1 MKFLLQIAAF
11 LLLTINTHAQIGYQ
25 VSLLDQETG
34 VPRANEYVTVQIDL
48 TDNEGNTICSENKSA
63 TTNEFGIISLSIGNE
78 NTFDG
83 MDWSKL
89 PLWISATVDGVIIGK
104 SQVLNIPVAEYAKRT
119 GTLTKEL
126 LCSKT
131 WSGVDS
137 DGNHILTFNITGEY
151 TIHSSYQGIDD
162 IDSGYYELE
171 NNTIYLYRTR
181 EPNYSNGLYD
191 LCIYSANQ
199 QSITGV
205 NVLPQMK

>member
-34 VPRANEYVTVQIDL
+34 TPRANEYVTVQIDL

-89 PLWISATVDGVIIGK
+89 PLWISATVDGIIIGK

-131 WSGVDS
+131 WFGIS
-137 DGNHILTFNITGEY
+137 DDKVEGTRYTFYLNGTYLGTTFGEEFTHQITG
-151 TIHSSYQGIDD
+151 T
-162 IDSGYYELE
+162 YEIE
-171 NNTIYLYRTR
+171 NNLIYLFDDHGSHGTCRYSPTR
-181 EPNYSNGLYD
+181 K
-191 LCIYSANQ
+191 
-199 QSITGV
+199 SISSIDGGRECF
-205 NVLPQMK
+205 

>member
-1 MKFLLQIAAF
+1 MNRGYFLAILFIIA
-11 LLLTINTHAQIGYQ
+11 LTAKAQIGYQ

-89 PLWISATVDGVIIGK
+89 PLWISATVDGIIIGK

-131 WSGVDS
+131 WFGISDDKVD
-137 DGNHILTFNITGEY
+137 GTRYTFYLNGTYLGTTFGEEFTHQITG
-151 TIHSSYQGIDD
+151 T
-162 IDSGYYELE
+162 YEIE
-171 NNTIYLYRTR
+171 NNLIYLFDDHGSHGTCRYSPTR
-181 EPNYSNGLYD
+181 K
-191 LCIYSANQ
+191 
-199 QSITGV
+199 SISSIDGGRECF
-205 NVLPQMK
+205 

>member
-1 MKFLLQIAAF
+1 MNRGYFLAILFIIA
-11 LLLTINTHAQIGYQ
+11 LTAKAQIGYQ

-131 WSGVDS
+131 WAGFSDDKIDGVQYTFYLNGTYIGTTFHGEGTWSTTGSYEIDNNFITVYS
-137 DGNHILTFNITGEY
+137 ENYGQILK
-151 TIHSSYQGIDD
+151 
-162 IDSGYYELE
+162 
-171 NNTIYLYRTR
+171 
-181 EPNYSNGLYD
+181 YSNNRNSVVCCSNGIE
-191 LCIYSANQ
+191 CF
-199 QSITGV
+199 
-205 NVLPQMK
+205 

>member
-34 VPRANEYVTVQIDL
+34 TPRANEYVTVQIDL

-89 PLWISATVDGVIIGK
+89 PLWISATVDGIIIGK

-131 WSGVDS
+131 WSQFADDGKNGVQYTFYLNGTYLKTVFGGETPYQTTGTYEIDNNFIMLYYFS
-137 DGNHILTFNITGEY
+137 GKSGDFIKYSNSRNCILT
-151 TIHSSYQGIDD
+151 DD
-162 IDSGYYELE
+162 EWVCY
-171 NNTIYLYRTR
+171 
-181 EPNYSNGLYD
+181 
-191 LCIYSANQ
+191 
-199 QSITGV
+199 
-205 NVLPQMK
+205 

>member
-78 NTFDG
+78 NTFDS

-89 PLWISATVDGVIIGK
+89 PLWISATVDGIIIGK

-131 WSGVDS
+131 WSGNNGS
-137 DGNHILTFNITGEY
+137 IKLSYSFFPNGTCFYTYQREDGAGTVYGTYEIDNNLIFLFDDKGVVETFRYSPTRKSI
-151 TIHSSYQGIDD
+151 SSIEG
-162 IDSGYYELE
+162 G
-171 NNTIYLYRTR
+171 R
-181 EPNYSNGLYD
+181 E
-191 LCIYSANQ
+191 CF
-199 QSITGV
+199 
-205 NVLPQMK
+205 